1 MSTLSAGLKLAVFV
15 LVTTACIATLA
26 ITVSG
31 VRFGPA
37 TEYRAVFTD
46 ASGLRPGDDVRVA
59 GVHAGRVERIS
70 LTGDALAEVVFSVRE
85 QTRLPANVIAA
96 IRWRDLIGR
105 RYLALSAEA
114 APPKTPPQA
123 SPQTSPKTPTQAPP
137 QTPPKTPS
145 AAFLRPG
152 GQVAETRPA
161 LDVTALFNGFRPLLS
176 AIRPADVNRLS
187 WQIVQVLQGEGGTVE
202 ALLTHIA
209 SLATTLADR
218 DAVIGTVITNLNTVL
233 GEVAERDSTYA
244 TLLDDLH
251 ALIAGLAGDR
261 RAIGDS
267 LVALDHLT
275 GATEDLLRHARPDLH
290 AVLAHTDHVVGQL
303 NAQSGSLEST
313 LEDLPPRLNQL
324 TRAVSYGSWFNFY
337 ICSLQLKSGKT
348 TTPAIPN
355 ASPRCE

>member
-15 LVTTACIATLA
+15 VVTTACIATLA

-70 LTGDALAEVVFSVRE
+70 LTGGALAEVVFSVRE

-105 RYLALSAEA
+105 RYLALSAKA
-114 APPKTPPQA
+114 APAQTPPQV
-123 SPQTSPKTPTQAPP
+123 PVQVPVQTPAQAPRV
-137 QTPPKTPS
+137 
-145 AAFLRPG
+145 AFLRPG

-187 WQIVQVLQGEGGTVE
+187 WQIVQVLQGEGGTIE
-202 ALLTHIA
+202 ALLTH
-209 SLATTLADR
+209 
-218 DAVIGTVITNLNTVL
+218 
-233 GEVAERDSTYA
+233 
-244 TLLDDLH
+244 
-251 ALIAGLAGDR
+251 
-261 RAIGDS
+261 
-267 LVALDHLT
+267 
-275 GATEDLLRHARPDLH
+275 
-290 AVLAHTDHVVGQL
+290 
-303 NAQSGSLEST
+303 
-313 LEDLPPRLNQL
+313 
-324 TRAVSYGSWFNFY
+324 
-337 ICSLQLKSGKT
+337 
-348 TTPAIPN
+348 
-355 ASPRCE
+355 

>member
-105 RYLALSAEA
+105 RYMALSAKA
-114 APPKTPPQA
+114 APAQTPA
-123 SPQTSPKTPTQAPP
+123 QTPAQAPR
-137 QTPPKTPS
+137 

-275 GATEDLLRHARPDLH
+275 GATEDLLSHARPDLH